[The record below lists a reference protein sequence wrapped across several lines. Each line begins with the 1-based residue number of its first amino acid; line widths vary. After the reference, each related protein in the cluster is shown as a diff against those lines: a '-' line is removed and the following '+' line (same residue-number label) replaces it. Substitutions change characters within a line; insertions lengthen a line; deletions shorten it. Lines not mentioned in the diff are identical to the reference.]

1 MDRRAFLGKLTGGF
15 LVTLFWELHS
25 DLPREGPGSDEST
38 RKALQS
44 VTGLPD
50 APRILDIG
58 CGPGMQT
65 LTLARET
72 SGHITAID
80 RHLPFLD
87 ELNRRAARAGLS
99 DRIRTVNASMNAL
112 DFPDATFDLVWSEGA
127 IYIMGFS
134 EGLRAWKRLLKRNGA
149 IAVTEM
155 SWLAPTIPDEAARFW
170 SEGHPAMTDVDTNLG
185 TLESAGYVP
194 IAHFALPEADWWD
207 NYYSPLEWR
216 LEALKNKYKDNHD
229 AIAFLEGERK
239 EITVY
244 RQYAQSY
251 GYVFYIARNIG

>member
-1 MDRRAFLGKLTGGF
+1 
-15 LVTLFWELHS
+15 
-25 DLPREGPGSDEST
+25 
-38 RKALQS
+38 
-44 VTGLPD
+44 
-50 APRILDIG
+50 
-58 CGPGMQT
+58 MQT

-170 SEGHPAMTDVDTNLG
+170 SEGYPAMTDVDTNLG

-207 NYYSPLEWR
+207 NYYSPLERR

-229 AIAFLEGERK
+229 AITFLEGERK

-244 RQYAQSY
+244 RQYAQRY
-251 GYVFYIARNIG
+251 GYVFYIARNMG